1 MNLSEYNKYKWRPII
16 GWIFLI
22 SVIVLFA
29 SASGES
35 IFNLLGLSKYYN
47 TKIVNYINVGS
58 LLVTIL
64 TFVVELPIFLNE
76 RFKAGADKVIEK
88 YSEKYLNFKSDV
100 EKVFSMYSQKYFNV
114 NNYLKGGFEN
124 VLAKNFHKELLEKKT
139 FKTEDE
145 TSFFVL
151 LNEILANAI
160 KSDENDKIE
169 GIYSIF
175 LISRSWQ
182 MQYFQENIQ
191 KKQHELRKKNPKIEI
206 KKTYRVLNKTE
217 YDQSNFGEKK
227 LPAESLLLLLN
238 QMHYSKL
245 FFDEGLKKD
254 DILVFPK
261 IGSEEERFPIAIQSN
276 NQQYK
281 KLSYFLNT
289 YKDNDFILI
298 KKTDSLLKIKIN
310 RKDAFE
316 FREAEFSII
325 PSEEIEKENMLAN
338 FLKLHTIYDRAQ
350 WKPTDR
356 EYALISADKI
366 KNDSVEGGV
375 VYAIDLYADDTW
387 LDPTEPRWV
396 VWRACKDA
404 IEKVN
409 MDRTGSNQPNNSLK
423 IKRLFIIG
431 DDILAD
437 KEKRK
442 NFLLVIAF
450 QYYLDIDVT
459 FVTVEKYKEWAA
471 SIDETLIKEIGI
483 DLKNV
488 LPDFSLITDE
498 EQQTIS
504 GVNMMDTNNNSHHG
518 RIYEKD
524 ENWKKFVDLL
534 FPNSKQKTNALKTEI
549 PTDNKQLIL
558 SFKDKFDT
566 AMSAII
572 ENTSLNIKSD
582 DILQKF
588 NEKFKVSYDKI
599 KKAQKKFWDEYW
611 KDNSFV
617 NITSKD
623 VVFDKIDTV
632 FKNQG
637 DYKNNPIKIL
647 DVGCGDGRLLKYLHK
662 QQYQFEYYALDQS
675 TQATKNIER
684 AKAKA
689 VINCDLN
696 DIKDSYNGFFDIVI
710 AIDFMNHQFNW
721 EETLEKINRL
731 LKKDGYFIGN
741 ALAENDGSINYY
753 RKKQCST
760 PETITE
766 YEDNKFLYEL
776 DNDRILIMNFSTKRN
791 VQLKLS
797 NCNFKDINIEEYTRE
812 DIAHKHPFI
821 EEDHN
826 HSFYR
831 FTCKKK

>member
-1 MNLSEYNKYKWRPII
+1 MNSSEYNKYKRRPTVL
-16 GWIFLI
+16 IFVI
-22 SVIVLFA
+22 SFIVLLV
-29 SASGES
+29 SASSES
-35 IFNLLGLSKYYN
+35 IFNLVGQSECYKKN
-47 TKIVNYINVGS
+47 IAHNINLVS
-58 LLVTIL
+58 LLVSIIS
-64 TFVVELPIFLNE
+64 FGVEFPIFLNK
-76 RFKAGADKVIEK
+76 RFKAGVDKVIEK
-88 YSEKYLNFKSDV
+88 YS
-100 EKVFSMYSQKYFNV
+100 QKYFNV
-114 NNYLKGGFEN
+114 DAYLKGGFEN
-124 VLAKNFHKELLEKKT
+124 VLAKNFHKELLENET
-139 FKTEDE
+139 FKTDDE

-151 LNEILANAI
+151 LNEILSNAI
-160 KSDENDKIE
+160 KSDENNKIE

-175 LISRSWQ
+175 SISRTWQ

-217 YDQSNFGEKK
+217 YDQSNFREKK

-261 IGSEEERFPIAIQSN
+261 IGSEEERFPITIQSN
-276 NQQYK
+276 NQQYN

-338 FLKLHTIYDRAQ
+338 FLKLYTIYVRAQ

-409 MDRTGSNQPNNSLK
+409 MDRTGGNQLNNSLK

-488 LPDFSLITDE
+488 LPDFSLITGE
-498 EQQTIS
+498 KQQTIS

-534 FPNSKQKTNALKTEI
+534 FPNSKQETNALKTEI

-558 SFKDKFDT
+558 SFKDNFDKD
-566 AMSAII
+566 MKDILK
-572 ENTSLNIKSD
+572 ETSLDVNSE
-582 DILQKF
+582 DILKEFNKKF
-588 NEKFKVSYDKI
+588 EVSYDKI
-599 KKAQKKFWDEYW
+599 KAAQKNFWDMYW
-611 KDNSFV
+611 NMDSFL
-617 NITSKD
+617 NISQTENI
-623 VVFDKIDTV
+623 FDKIHLTL
-632 FKNQG
+632 FKS
-637 DYKNNPIKIL
+637 DEDKKIKIL
-647 DVGCGDGRLLKYLHK
+647 DVGCGDGRLFSYLNDK
-662 QQYQFEYYALDQS
+662 GYNIEYYALDQS
-675 TQATKNIER
+675 QVAIDKIKEIASDSLTIKQTI
-684 AKAKA
+684 
-689 VINCDLN
+689 ISDLSEMSN
-696 DIKDSYNGFFDIVI
+696 RDYNNFFDVVI

-721 EETLEKINRL
+721 EETLKIINRL
-731 LKKDGYFIGN
+731 LKQNGYFIGN
-741 ALAENDGSINYY
+741 ALSEKDGSIAYY
-753 RKKQCST
+753 KDKKCT
-760 PETITE
+760 EPEAITE
-766 YEDNKFLYEL
+766 YGDSKFLYEL
-776 DNDRILIMNFSTKRN
+776 DNDRILIMNFSTKDN
-791 VQLKLS
+791 VQGKLQDS
-797 NCNFKDINIEEYTRE
+797 GFTEINIEEYSRT
-812 DIAHKHPFI
+812 DNGHKHPFI
-821 EEDHN
+821 ETDHK
-826 HSFYR
+826 HSFYW
-831 FTCKKK
+831 FTCQKK

>member
-1 MNLSEYNKYKWRPII
+1 MNWFNKLWSRFKTYSGKFAIFSLLLLIFSVVLRILFTLYTPYIIEKEEVRKCVYNI
-16 GWIFLI
+16 LD
-22 SVIVLFA
+22 FA
-29 SASGES
+29 SVAST
-35 IFNLLGLSKYYN
+35 IFGVISTVL
-47 TKIVNYINVGS
+47 YIIEQKEQKFEIYKAHVE
-58 LLVTIL
+58 IL
-64 TFVVELPIFLNE
+64 MNDF
-76 RFKAGADKVIEK
+76 
-88 YSEKYLNFKSDV
+88 
-100 EKVFSMYSQKYFNV
+100 SQKYFNV
-114 NNYLKGGFEN
+114 NTYLAGGLEN
-124 VLAKNFHKELLEKKT
+124 VLAKNFYKELLDEKVFITK
-139 FKTEDE
+139 DE

-151 LNEILANAI
+151 LNEILSNAI
-160 KSDENDKIE
+160 KSDENNKIE

-175 LISRSWQ
+175 SISRSWQ
-182 MQYFQENIQ
+182 MQYFQEEIQ
-191 KKQHELRKKNPKIEI
+191 KKQHKLREINPEIEI
-206 KKTYRVLNKTE
+206 KKIYIVFNETE
-217 YDQSNFGEKK
+217 YDQSNFVEDK

-245 FFDEGLKKD
+245 FFNEGLKKE

-261 IGSEEERFPIAIQSN
+261 IGDEEKRFPYNVPHKNESEQGFSI
-276 NQQYK
+276 
-281 KLSYFLNT
+281 FLNECQN
-289 YKDNDFILI
+289 KDFILI
-298 KKTDSLLKIKIN
+298 KMTNSSLMIKIN
-310 RKDAFE
+310 RVYPFKFN
-316 FREAEFSII
+316 EAEFIFLEKV
-325 PSEEIEKENMLAN
+325 EEILKN
-338 FLKLHTIYDRAQ
+338 FESLRTRYVHRAQ
-350 WKPTDR
+350 WEPTDR

-375 VYAIDLYADDTW
+375 VYAIDSYKDNTW

-404 IEKVN
+404 IEKLDI
-409 MDRTGSNQPNNSLK
+409 DRTGSNQPNNSLK

-504 GVNMMDTNNNSHHG
+504 GVNMMDTKNNSHHG

-599 KKAQKKFWDEYW
+599 KKAQKEFWDEYW

-632 FKNQG
+632 FKDQG

-662 QQYQFEYYALDQS
+662 QQYQIEYYALDQS
-675 TQATKNIER
+675 IQATKNIEG
-684 AKAKA
+684 AKA
-689 VINCDLN
+689 VIINCDLN
-696 DIKDSYNGFFDIVI
+696 EIEDSYNNFFDIVI

-741 ALAENDGSINYY
+741 ALSDKDGSIEYY
-753 RKKQCST
+753 RRKECSA

-766 YEDNKFLYEL
+766 YEDSKFLYEL
-776 DNDRILIMNFSTKRN
+776 DNDRILIMNFSTKEN
-791 VQLKLS
+791 VQGKLQDS
-797 NCNFKDINIEEYTRE
+797 GFTNIYIEEYCRV
-812 DIAHKHPFI
+812 DNAHKHPFI
-821 EEDHN
+821 EEKHN
-826 HSFYR
+826 HYFYC
-831 FTCKKK
+831 FTCKNNNS